1 MAQLTV
7 YEEKALANIEEHEVW
22 FSVSDVG
29 NCRLSTLNKL
39 VEKGYLDRIRRP
51 GPYIPNE
58 SILFKKRASAALGE
72 GASAALG
79 KRASA
84 AVN

>member
-1 MAQLTV
+1 MTQLTV
-7 YEEKALANIEEHEVW
+7 YEEKALANIDEKEVW
-22 FSVSDVG
+22 FSVSELG

-58 SILFKKRASAALGE
+58 SILFKRRASAALGE
-72 GASAALG
+72 RASAVLNEGASAAL
-79 KRASA
+79 
-84 AVN
+84 

>member
-1 MAQLTV
+1 MTQLTV
-7 YEEKALANIEEHEVW
+7 YEEKALAKIEEQEVW
-22 FSVSDVG
+22 FSVSEIG

-58 SILFKKRASAALGE
+58 SILFKKRASAVVE
-72 GASAALG
+72 GSNVQLA
-79 KRASA
+79 
-84 AVN
+84 

>member
-7 YEEKALANIEEHEVW
+7 YEEKALANIAEQDVW

-29 NCRLSTLNKL
+29 ICRLSTLNTL
-39 VEKGYLDRIRRP
+39 VEKGFLDRIRRP

-58 SILFKKRASAALGE
+58 SILFKRRTE
-72 GASAALG
+72 
-79 KRASA
+79 
-84 AVN
+84 AVVNGRSLAIA

>member
-7 YEEKALANIEEHEVW
+7 YEEKALANISEQDQW

-39 VEKGYLDRIRRP
+39 VEKGFLERIRRP

-58 SILFKKRASAALGE
+58 SILFKRRASAVVG
-72 GASAALG
+72 GASAVIGGSLV
-79 KRASA
+79 A
-84 AVN
+84 A

>member
-7 YEEKALANIEEHEVW
+7 YEEKALVNIAEQEVW

-39 VEKGYLDRIRRP
+39 VEKGFLDRIRRP

-58 SILFKKRASAALGE
+58 SILFKRRASADLNG
-72 GASAALG
+72 
-79 KRASA
+79 RASA
-84 AVN
+84 DLNDESLAMA